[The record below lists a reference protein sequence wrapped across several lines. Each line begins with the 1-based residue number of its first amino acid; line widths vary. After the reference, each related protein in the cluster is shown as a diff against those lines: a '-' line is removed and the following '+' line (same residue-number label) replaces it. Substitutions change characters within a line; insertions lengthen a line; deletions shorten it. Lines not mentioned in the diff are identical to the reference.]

1 MIIEVE
7 SHPLLDPLAI
17 RAELAG
23 PQGEQSPEWLE
34 HLLTA
39 AAGPESVDETCKK
52 HIRALF
58 LSWCP
63 LALSSTSLW
72 LVTMM
77 RLS

>member
-34 HLLTA
+34 QLLTA
-39 AAGPESVDETCKK
+39 AAGPESVDEQCKK
-52 HIRALF
+52 HIRAL
-58 LSWCP
+58 
-63 LALSSTSLW
+63 
-72 LVTMM
+72 
-77 RLS
+77 